1 MTHKNIFL
9 LFLFC
14 SSLLWAEPSAFELQ
28 SGATKNDISSLQSSS
43 KNLQN
48 IATDLQ
54 NRFTSLEQTQDGFK
68 SLIEGQNLTIKKF
81 TDSFFALQRSFDELK
96 AGNQTFDGRLKQGY
110 AQIDELK
117 AQLLS
122 QQEDIKK
129 LQASLQELNRVM
141 TESNNSIIQQLTL
154 MSQFLEK
161 TQKIQALS
169 EEEEKAQKAKEEK
182 EKQEKTIKLKKSN
195 KENFN
200 DAKDLIYKKD
210 YKNAEYVL
218 NELIKQD
225 YKSAESYFMLGDIAY
240 RKKDYEYAV
249 EYYKK
254 SATLDENAV
263 YMPVLLW
270 RTAWSFRY
278 LSDQENYQKFIDLLI
293 RLYPDSEQGKKAL
306 SNKEKDSDKND
317 IKNQKKSDKST
328 KSN

>member
-1 MTHKNIFL
+1 MTHKNIPL

-14 SSLLWAEPSAFELQ
+14 SSLIWAEPSAFELQ

-43 KNLQN
+43 KTLQN

-81 TDSFFALQRSFDELK
+81 TDSFFALQKSFDELK
-96 AGNQTFDGRLKQGY
+96 AENQTFDGRLKQGY
-110 AQIDELK
+110 VQIDELK

-161 TQKIQALS
+161 TQKIQSLS
-169 EEEEKAQKAKEEK
+169 EEENAQDKSKEEK
-182 EKQEKTIKLKKSN
+182 EKQEKTIKLKKNN

-200 DAKDLIYKKD
+200 DAKELIYKKE
-210 YKNAEYVL
+210 YKNAEYLL

-240 RKKDYEYAV
+240 RKKDYEHAV

-254 SATLDENAV
+254 SVSLDEHAS

-278 LSDQENYQKFIDLLI
+278 LSDKENYQKFIDLLI
-293 RLYPDSEQGKKAL
+293 RLYPDSEQAKKAL
-306 SNKEKDSDKND
+306 VNQEKDGDAKT
-317 IKNQKKSDKST
+317 QKKTDKSV
-328 KSN
+328 KK